1 MENQIQIKSWKK
13 SEGKNLNYKSDS
25 QFLIRNHESK
35 KEMKKYLK
43 KSVGRQ
49 KKNIN
54 LAWHT

>member
-35 KEMKKYLK
+35 KEMKKILK
-43 KSVGRQ
+43 K
-49 KKNIN
+49 KCWKTEEK
-54 LAWHT
+54 H